1 MNILEKLLI
10 IFPHKSW
17 NFNCLSL
24 NPNISEKFIENNIK
38 SPWNWYYLSKILYF
52 TEDFI
57 KKYSD
62 KFTWQT
68 LFRNKSLT
76 LNLIDDYLQK
86 NELSDKLSDNTRY
99 LSQNPNLFTPNPK
112 DTEKFIIKYIDKL
125 DLNQIFQHSN
135 FTLDHLEYFLKNGII
150 NKIDYFYLSR
160 NPNLTIDFIEK
171 NITKNWDWQNLSYSS
186 VLTVEFIKKFR

>member
-125 DLNQIFQHSN
+125 DLNQIFQHSS